1 MIWGV
6 VNARREAVVTLHLR
20 GPDGAEISVDAVV
33 DSGFSGS
40 LTLPA
45 ATVTTLGL
53 TRQSGGSAIFADGS
67 SHSFDIFAAEVEWD
81 GNWRTILV
89 SAVGTETL
97 MGMGLL
103 VGHELRIEVVPG
115 GEVEINSLP

>member
-6 VNARREAVVTLHLR
+6 VNARREAVVTLRLR
-20 GPDGAEISVDAVV
+20 GPDGAEISVDAVI

-81 GNWRTILV
+81 GNWRTVLV

-103 VGHELRIEVVPG
+103 VGHELRIEVIPG
-115 GEVEINSLP
+115 GEVEINPLP